1 MEIKKNK
8 RGRPPGS
15 AHHRGGPNTY
25 HLENEWY
32 PDKPLQSNTHR
43 VERLMRGND
52 SRELKIIKK
61 LANMPQHISQPRYA
75 TVYALK
81 NLQWQIIGFRCFD
94 CGRALGKLS
103 TLEKHPLVCTRELMI
118 NKTTQQEEETQE
130 FVFNK
135 RTLEDIDMP
144 IQKVM
149 KDNETY
155 YRYGTQ
161 GRLYKNRADA
171 VKQAQAIYASGYHDK
186 PVNKQK
192 KK

>member
-61 LANMPQHISQPRYA
+61 LANMPQHIPQPRYA

-103 TLEKHPLVCTRELMI
+103 TLEKHPLVCTHELMI
-118 NKTTQQEEETQE
+118 NKTTQQETQE

-155 YRYGTQ
+155 YRYGIQ

-171 VKQAQAIYASGYHDK
+171 VK
-186 PVNKQK
+186 NKQK